1 MKTKFLTILI
11 AFGLLATSC
20 KEEYLETA
28 PTGSVDAAAAYA
40 TTKNATAAINGIYRA
55 MVVRYLGS
63 QGHFGHPAMM
73 IILDVMG
80 EDLVFSNASNNWHF
94 PEQQW
99 VSHRSNVG
107 TLSQFAYQLYYRLI
121 GNANIAVA
129 NIDKAAGTPAER
141 NQIKG
146 EALALRAF
154 SYYSLV
160 QLYGK
165 RYDAAAKPNA
175 QLGVP
180 LVLTPT
186 TEGLPRATVEEIYTQ
201 INKDLTDAAALL
213 TTARPGGYKSHIN
226 IDVVRGFQARVAL
239 TQQNWADAAK
249 WAAEAR
255 KTYTLMSV
263 AQYSEGFVDIANPEW
278 MWGFDHLEDQSEFF
292 GAYHSYISSN
302 FNSTNIRATPKLM
315 SSKLYDQISAT
326 DVRSKMWVKVP
337 TAANS
342 VVPTG
347 GIRAPYMNQKF
358 RLPGTPSTSTMG
370 DIPYM
375 RAAEMFLIEAEAQ
388 ARLAKPT
395 EAAKALFDLVSKRDP
410 SYKLSTSTGTALMDE
425 ILFNRR
431 IELWGEGAR
440 FTDLKRLN
448 QPLNRN
454 GANHN
459 PAVAVLFDVAAGDKQ
474 WEFLIPRRETDSNK
488 AIVQNPL

>member
-11 AFGLLATSC
+11 ALGLLSTAC
-20 KEEYLETA
+20 KEDYLETV
-28 PTGSVDAAAAYA
+28 PTGSVDAASAYA
-40 TTKNATAAINGIYRA
+40 TTKNASAAINGIYRT
-55 MVVRYLGS
+55 MVVRYLGL
-63 QGHFGHPAMM
+63 QTYFGHPAMM
-73 IILDVMG
+73 IIMDAMG
-80 EDLVFSNASNNWHF
+80 DDLVFSNTANQGHF
-94 PEQQW
+94 NEQRW
-99 VSHRSNVG
+99 ISHRSDVG
-107 TLSQFAYQLYYRLI
+107 TLAQFPYQLYYRLI
-121 GNANIAVA
+121 GNANIAIA
-129 NIDKAAGTPAER
+129 NIDNAAGTAPER
-141 NQIKG
+141 AQIKG

-154 SYYSLV
+154 SYFSLV

-226 IDVVRGFQARVAL
+226 LDVVRGFQARVAL

-249 WAAEAR
+249 FAADAR
-255 KTYTLMSV
+255 KSFALMSV
-263 AQYSEGFVDIANPEW
+263 AQYAEGFADIANPEW

-292 GAYHSYISSN
+292 GAYHSYISCN
-302 FNSTNIRATPKLM
+302 FNSTNIRATPKVIN
-315 SSKLYDQISAT
+315 SKLYDQIPAT
-326 DVRSKMWVKVP
+326 DVRAKMWVKVP
-337 TAANS
+337 NTTNS

-347 GIRAPYMNQKF
+347 GVRAPYMNQKF

-388 ARLAKPT
+388 ARLTKPT

-410 SYKLSTSTGTALMDE
+410 SYKLSTTTGTTLLDE
-425 ILFNRR
+425 ILFHRR
-431 IELWGEGAR
+431 VELWGEGVR

-448 QPLNRN
+448 LPLNRN

-459 PAVAVLFDVAAGDKQ
+459 TAVAVLFDAPAGDKQ